1 MKYIINILILLA
13 LVALIVLKL
22 KDNKEIVQ
30 DRVFHYDREQPI
42 NVLAQTLSLQ
52 SENDATQITGNFMPN
67 RNTKVNSEMQG
78 KIIAINVNE
87 GDYVRKGKVLIQLDA
102 SLLKLQL
109 QTLDVKIEGLNT
121 DIQRFRVLV
130 AADAIQAVKL
140 EKVELGLR
148 AAQTQRNTILEQI
161 KKTTVYAPFSG
172 VIVMKMAEIGSFAA
186 PGRPLLVLTDSG
198 RLKFTVN
205 MPESELSQFKLGSTY
220 PVKVDAFPDLNLTG
234 KVTLI
239 ATQGNKSNSYP
250 VQFDVKNTP
259 DSKIK
264 AGMFG
269 KLVVAETG
277 GQKSIV
283 IPASAIVGSSKE
295 PKVYLIQSGKAVLH
309 TVSIVKR
316 IGDKAVIGSGLSE
329 GNQIVTSGF
338 INLFDGANITTK

>member
-1 MKYIINILILLA
+1 MVA
-13 LVALIVLKL
+13 LVVLKL

-30 DRVFHYDREQPI
+30 DRIFHYDREQPI
-42 NVLAQTLSLQ
+42 NVQTQTLSLK
-52 SENDATQITGNFMPN
+52 SESEAAQVTGSFMPN

-87 GDYVRKGKVLIQLDA
+87 GDFVRKGEVLIQLDA
-102 SLLKLQL
+102 SMLKLQL
-109 QTLDVKIEGLNT
+109 QTLDVKIEELNT

-140 EKVELGLR
+140 EKVELGLKS
-148 AAQTQRNTILEQI
+148 AMAQRETILEQI

-186 PGRPLLVLTDSG
+186 PGLPLLALTDIS

-205 MPESELSQFKLGSTY
+205 VPESELSQFKMNRTY
-220 PVKVDAFPDLNLTG
+220 PITVDAFPDLKLTG
-234 KVTLI
+234 KVSMI
-239 ATQGNKSNSYP
+239 ATQGDMANSYP
-250 VQFDVKNTP
+250 VQFDVKNTK

-269 KLVVAETG
+269 KLVVAETTS
-277 GQKSIV
+277 QKSIV
-283 IPASAIVGSSKE
+283 IPASAIVGSNKK
-295 PKVYLIQSGKAVLH
+295 PQVYLVQNGKVLLH
-309 TVSIVKR
+309 TVGISKR
-316 IGDKAVIGSGLSE
+316 IGDKVVIGSGLSE
-329 GNQIVTSGF
+329 GNQIVTNGF